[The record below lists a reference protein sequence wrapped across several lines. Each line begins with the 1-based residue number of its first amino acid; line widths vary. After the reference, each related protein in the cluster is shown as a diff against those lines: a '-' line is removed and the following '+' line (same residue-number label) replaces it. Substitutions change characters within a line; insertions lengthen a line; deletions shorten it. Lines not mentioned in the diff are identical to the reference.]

1 MIHEFTRTHTKN
13 SEERASWERISW
25 GHLHEIAVFSLGDL
39 SMRTKDWIIVSAVT
53 LLLGSST
60 ATPGQ
65 YALPPNS
72 TSVVSTKVLRNA
84 DVLLMV
90 RQGVR
95 TDVIRQ
101 KILTSTC
108 NFDVFP
114 PVLADLKRRGVPEAV
129 LQLMIDVPNGPP
141 SSYVPVEEKP
151 TTATVKVPT
160 GLAIK
165 VETLYP
171 ISSAKFKAGNSVAL
185 AVIEPVYVDG
195 VLVIAR
201 NTIAWA
207 KILKL
212 RKAGNLGRGGSL
224 TWRMDEIRAVD
235 GSKIPVQLG
244 GAASGTNNGP
254 QMAAGVAATA
264 AVIFPYTAP
273 AAAVWAFKKGDEA
286 VVRGSKRFAAVSIRE
301 MEVIGIVPNNER
313 VFYHNSIKAA
323 AGSAAPSTEPASFP
337 RLPVRN

>member
-1 MIHEFTRTHTKN
+1 
-13 SEERASWERISW
+13 
-25 GHLHEIAVFSLGDL
+25 
-39 SMRTKDWIIVSAVT
+39 MRGTKDWIIVSAIT
-53 LLLGSST
+53 LLFCSST
-60 ATPGQ
+60 VASGQ
-65 YALPPNS
+65 KAHPTVSSPP
-72 TSVVSTKVLRNA
+72 TSIRILRNA
-84 DVLLMV
+84 DVLIMV
-90 RQGVR
+90 KQGVR
-95 TDVIRQ
+95 PEVIRQ
-101 KILTSTC
+101 RILTSTC

-114 PVLADLKRRGVPEAV
+114 PVLADLKRRGVPDSILE
-129 LQLMIDVPNGPP
+129 LMIEVPNGPP
-141 SSYVPVEEKP
+141 SSTVPAEEQP
-151 TTATVKVPT
+151 ETATVKVPS
-160 GLAIK
+160 GLAIQ

-185 AVIEPVYVDG
+185 AVVEPVYVDG

-235 GSKIPVQLG
+235 GTKIPVQLG
-244 GAASGTNNGP
+244 GAANGSNNGP

-273 AAAVWAFKKGDEA
+273 AAVVWAFKKGDDA
-286 VVRGSKRFAAVSIRE
+286 VVRGSKRFAAVSIGE
-301 MEVIGIVPNNER
+301 TEVAGLVPDNDR
-313 VFYHNSIKAA
+313 VFYHYANKLQ
-323 AGSAAPSTEPASFP
+323 GTTPSATQSSQPTSFP